1 MTEITD
7 EYMQAQLGGARVYT
21 IVLLSKGPS
30 YKPDGDRSV
39 IWEHGRNNFR
49 LRAEG
54 KLAVVVPMG
63 FGDGTSDIVG
73 LAIFVTDVDETK
85 AIMAAD
91 PAIIADWLVAEIRQ
105 GRSFPGDGL
114 PA

>member
-1 MTEITD
+1 MSEITD
-7 EYMQAQLGGARVYT
+7 EYMQQMLAGARVYT

-30 YKPDGDRSV
+30 YRVDGDRSV

-49 LRAEG
+49 LRGEG

-73 LAIFVTDVDETK
+73 LAIFTTTVDETR

-91 PAIIADWLVAEIRQ
+91 PAIIAGWLVAEIRQ

>member
-7 EYMQAQLGGARVYT
+7 EYMRDMLTKSRPFT
-21 IVLLSKGPS
+21 IVLLSTGPN
-30 YKPDGDRSV
+30 YKADGDRSV

-49 LRAEG
+49 LRAAG
-54 KLAVVVPMG
+54 QLAVVVPMG
-63 FGDGTSDIVG
+63 AGDGTSNVVG
-73 LAIFVTDVDETK
+73 VGIFTTGVEETR
-85 AIMAAD
+85 ALMDAD
-91 PAIIADWLVAEIRQ
+91 PAIIAGWLTAEIRQ

>member
-7 EYMQAQLGGARVYT
+7 DYMRLMLAQARPFTV
-21 IVLLSKGPS
+21 VLLSKGPN
-30 YKPDGDRSV
+30 YRAEGDRSV

-49 LRAEG
+49 LRDAG
-54 KLAVVVPMG
+54 QLAVVVPMG
-63 FGDGTSDIVG
+63 AGDGTSDVVG
-73 LAIFVTDVDETK
+73 LGLFTTGVDETR
-85 AIMAAD
+85 ALMAAD
-91 PAIIADWLVAEIRQ
+91 PAIIAGWLVAEIRQ

>member
-7 EYMQAQLGGARVYT
+7 DYMQAQLAKARVYT
-21 IVLLSKGPS
+21 IVLLSRGPN
-30 YKPDGDRSV
+30 YKADGDRSV
-39 IWEHGRNNFR
+39 IWEHGRRNFE
-49 LRAEG
+49 LRAAG
-54 KLAVVVPMG
+54 KLAIVSPMG

-73 LAIFVTDVDETK
+73 LSIFVTSVDETK
-85 AIMAAD
+85 AIMDAD
-91 PAIIADWLVAEIRQ
+91 PAIIAGWLVTEIRQ